1 MPREIVEEVISPWGA
16 KDNVVEVPEGGGGGG
31 GGAASAISYDNTTS
45 GLVATDVQ
53 DAIDEVYSSI
63 PADRLAIAHR
73 FNGAA
78 GWYAFFSRTLAAGGS
93 VDITL
98 LVEDSYNRAN
108 GILRLYSGRASG
120 GAFTGYINWLSVVA
134 WSPSDVRFLY
144 DSSTAAVT
152 LYVNKLSNNNGR
164 LVFRVLSAVNRNGA
178 DIDLTDNWL
187 STAVSEPTT
196 ATAATQGIKP
206 AVGSVTLTASW
217 SGSGPYT
224 QTVTV
229 TGPPVTA
236 NSKVDLQPTA
246 VQIASLIADGV
257 TGLTIENNSGTLT
270 AYAVGAVPSAAMTVQ
285 VTVEE
290 TV

>member
-1 MPREIVEEVISPWGA
+1 MEKISSITLPNG
-16 KDNVVEVPEGGGGGG
+16 N
-31 GGAASAISYDNTTS
+31 SYDLKDKDAVTQTRTINGNALSSDITLTAS
-45 GLVATDVQ
+45 DVGALAS
-53 DAIDEVYSSI
+53 DGTAVK
-63 PADRLAIAHR
+63 AGRLAAAHI

-78 GWYAFFSRTLAAGGS
+78 GWYAFFSRTLVVGGS

-134 WSPSDVRFLY
+134 WSPTDVRFLY

-164 LVFRVLSAVNRNGA
+164 LVFRVLSAVNRNGE
-178 DIDLTDNWL
+178 DITLTDNWL
-187 STAVSEPTT
+187 STSVSEPTT
-196 ATAATQGIKP
+196 ATAATQRAIP

-229 TGPPVTA
+229 TGPPVTG
-236 NSKVDLQPTA
+236 NSKIDLQPTA
-246 VQIASLIADGV
+246 AQISSLIADGV

-285 VTVEE
+285 CTVEE